1 MTRIASPA
9 TPTVAIARE
18 LRRLGLNQGRD
29 KDFTVAGYRRNGERL
44 HTYVVLNNQTAR
56 RIVAEHAD
64 DLEERT
70 GAGPFPF
77 MVSIGYSTAGHPHPS
92 IRNGHHERVREAAPA
107 VAPAAPAVEEPA
119 AVEPAAPAPAPAADV
134 DAPAADEAPAVEPA
148 ATAPAVDMRDEH
160 RQEEQAAGL
169 RWSTRHADLVTWA
182 AAGHLVFDAA
192 GVLRHVTA
200 AGRTGRRIA
209 AGPLHAL
216 ADGWFLVV
224 GDPDDAGRRHVTPT
238 VDGRR
243 ALLVWERVRPEPVEL
258 PRNRWREPLRPLR
271 GGEEQRRRS
280 RAFWVEEEERV
291 AARAQWLV
299 EWEKRVAAEEFEE
312 RLRQAWARVEGVAL
326 TVAWRKRP
334 AGWAPTDEEAA
345 WHNLDADVV
354 AALRAEA
361 RVLDVA
367 AA

>member
-1 MTRIASPA
+1 MTLIAPPA

-18 LRRLGLNQGRD
+18 LRRLGLAQGRD

-44 HTYVVLNNQTAR
+44 YTYVDLKNAHAR
-56 RIVAEHAD
+56 QVVAENAD
-64 DLEERT
+64 VLEERT
-70 GAGPFPF
+70 ADLFPF
-77 MVSIGYSTAGHPHPS
+77 TVSIRYSTAGHPHPTV
-92 IRNGHHERVREAAPA
+92 RNGHHERVREAAPA
-107 VAPAAPAVEEPA
+107 VAPAEPIVEEPA
-119 AVEPAAPAPAPAADV
+119 AAAPAAVVDEPAAPVPAD
-134 DAPAADEAPAVEPA
+134 EPA
-148 ATAPAVDMRDEH
+148 AAPAVDALPDH
-160 RQEEQAAGL
+160 REEEQAAGL

-192 GVLRHVTA
+192 GVLRHVTTP
-200 AGRTGRRIA
+200 GRAGRRIA

-216 ADGWFLVV
+216 TAGWFLTV

-238 VDGRR
+238 ADGRR

-280 RAFWVEEEERV
+280 RAFWAEEERRV

-326 TVAWRKRP
+326 TVTWRKRP

-345 WHNLDADVV
+345 WHHLDADVV

-361 RVLDVA
+361 RALDVA